1 MVQPSSLKN
10 LVDLAQKKSDSASQ
24 NLATLNVNEQ
34 NAEHKLRLLLS
45 YRDDYYARF
54 QKSAADGVD
63 QIAWRNFHAFMSKL
77 DEAIAEQR
85 TAVTNSKND
94 VRSGQGALQAEQ
106 RRLKSFG
113 TLVQR
118 GERAEATR
126 SARREQREQ
135 DEHAAKLSSHNKSP
149 I

>member
-1 MVQPSSLKN
+1 MVHPSSLKN
-10 LVDLAQKKSDSASQ
+10 LVNLAQKKSDNAAQ
-24 NLATLNVNEQ
+24 HLAALNISEQ

-54 QKSAADGVD
+54 QKSAGEGVD
-63 QIAWRNFHAFMSKL
+63 QAAWRNFHAFMAKL
-77 DEAIAEQR
+77 DAAIAEQR
-85 TAVTNSKND
+85 AAVADSKNG
-94 VRSGQGALQAEQ
+94 VRTGQGAWQAEQ

-135 DEHAAKLSSHNKSP
+135 DEHAAKVSASNKTST
-149 I
+149 

>member
-1 MVQPSSLKN
+1 MAQPSSLKN
-10 LVDLAQKKSDSASQ
+10 LVDLAQKKSDNAAQ
-24 NLATLNVNEQ
+24 HLAALNVSEQ

-54 QKSAADGVD
+54 QKSAGDGID
-63 QIAWRNFHAFMSKL
+63 QTAWRNFHAFMSKL
-77 DEAIAEQR
+77 DAAIAEQR
-85 TAVTNSKND
+85 TTVTDSKNG
-94 VRSGQGALQAEQ
+94 VRAGQGEWQAEQ

-135 DEHAAKLSSHNKSP
+135 DEHAAKVTANNKTST
-149 I
+149 

>member
-1 MVQPSSLKN
+1 MAQPSSLKN
-10 LVDLAQKKSDSASQ
+10 LVDLARRKSDNAAQ
-24 NLATLNVNEQ
+24 HLAALNISEQ

-63 QIAWRNFHAFMSKL
+63 QAAWRNFHAFMSKL
-77 DEAIAEQR
+77 DAAIAEQR
-85 TAVTNSKND
+85 TAVTDSKNG
-94 VRSGQGALQAEQ
+94 VRAGRGEWQAEQ

-118 GERAEATR
+118 GQRAEATR
-126 SARREQREQ
+126 SARLEQREQ
-135 DEHAAKLSSHNKSP
+135 DEHAAKVSANSKTST
-149 I
+149 